1 MESIKE
7 INIKIVCIN
16 FLTKC
21 IVSKTLT
28 CENIDIYYIFYIT
41 MKYFDHDDVHTVT
54 PLYFLIGEVDGYI
67 DKNNGNKYLVFAST
81 DKSKE
86 ILTKYSERLNKI
98 ENMIENINGKPG
110 EYGKKFIKIKFD
122 SNNNLYL
129 NKLLKL
135 YNLTIMVRFVFQEG
149 NKYYPQSFL
158 DQCLFIKCC
167 ITMTLM
173 FQNELTSIN
182 QISKKNVWFVI
193 IGILKILIINLNQMS
208 VINVMIYHRWLMN

>member
-1 MESIKE
+1 MESFKE

-21 IVSKTLT
+21 VVSKTLT
-28 CENIDIYYIFYIT
+28 CKNIDIYYIFYIT
-41 MKYFDHDDVHTVT
+41 MKYFDHDDVHAVT

-67 DKNNGNKYLVFAST
+67 DKNNGNKYLFFAST

-98 ENMIENINGKPG
+98 ENLIENINGKPG

-122 SNNNLYL
+122 SNNNLHL

-135 YNLTIMVRFVFQEG
+135 
-149 NKYYPQSFL
+149 
-158 DQCLFIKCC
+158 
-167 ITMTLM
+167 
-173 FQNELTSIN
+173 
-182 QISKKNVWFVI
+182 
-193 IGILKILIINLNQMS
+193 
-208 VINVMIYHRWLMN
+208 